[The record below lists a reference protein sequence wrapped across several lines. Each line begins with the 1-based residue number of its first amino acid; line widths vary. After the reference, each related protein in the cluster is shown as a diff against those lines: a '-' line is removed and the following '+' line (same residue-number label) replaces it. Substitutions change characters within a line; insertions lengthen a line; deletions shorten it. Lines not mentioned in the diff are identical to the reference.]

1 MTEAQEVRTPI
12 SMLWES
18 ADPDAALT
26 ERFGFAS
33 ADEATGW
40 LSGVLTEHW
49 GLGVDAFEQ
58 LVISDANCLAWITV
72 GERRMIAKWSMWPR
86 MFPRL
91 AAIAELTV
99 WLGERGIPVSVPQA
113 ARDAR
118 VQVEVDG
125 FSVGLQQVIGG
136 ELLDISD
143 PVQVRAAGEMLARMH
158 AAMAD
163 YPGTIPTDIPPPP
176 ASDTQLV
183 GNDFRSANILWAAG
197 RVAAVLDLEEATYR
211 RRVDD
216 LAKAA
221 VLLGTRYHHWRP
233 TPAEVREAFVAA
245 YVSVL
250 PLEEGDTGALGA
262 SIEAHLRRIPWPG

>member
-1 MTEAQEVRTPI
+1 MTEAEELTKI

-33 ADEATGW
+33 PAEATDW
-40 LSGVLTEHW
+40 VTGVLAEHW
-49 GLGVDAFEQ
+49 GLKLTACER

-72 GERRMIAKWSMWPR
+72 DGCRMIAKWSMRPR
-86 MFPRL
+86 VFARL
-91 AAIAELTV
+91 AAIARLTA
-99 WLGERGIPVSVPQA
+99 WLGERGIPVSMPQA
-113 ARDAR
+113 ARDGR

-125 FSVGLQQVIGG
+125 FSLGLQRVVDG
-136 ELLDISD
+136 ELLDITD
-143 PVQVRAAGEMLARMH
+143 PDQVRAAGEMLARMH

-163 YPGTIPTDIPPPP
+163 YPELIPTDEPP
-176 ASDTQLV
+176 APGAQLV
-183 GNDFRSANILWAAG
+183 GNDFRSANILWSG
-197 RVAAVLDLEEATYR
+197 GKIAAVLDLEETTYR

-216 LAKAA
+216 LAQAA

-233 TPAEVREAFVAA
+233 TPADVRGAFVAA
-245 YVSVL
+245 YKSVL
-250 PLEEGDTGALGA
+250 PLAEDDAGALED